1 METIFMNSENSK
13 TNESNKF
20 SYEFTDKLNLK
31 KPNKNIALA
40 NLSIYYTSKIIKS
53 TYNNNKLKISAPSWK
68 DEFDLPDRSYAISD
82 IQDYFEYVIKK
93 HETIADISPGQIY
106 VNKTKNRIVS
116 KIKTGFKLE
125 LLSPETKKLLESAKK
140 KFWSRNNW

>member
-1 METIFMNSENSK
+1 METIFMNSENST

-53 TYNNNKLKISAPSWK
+53 TYNNNKLKISAPSWN
-68 DEFDLPDRSYAISD
+68 DEFDLRDRSYAISD
-82 IQDYFEYVIKK
+82 IQDYFEYVIK
-93 HETIADISPGQIY
+93 
-106 VNKTKNRIVS
+106 
-116 KIKTGFKLE
+116 
-125 LLSPETKKLLESAKK
+125 
-140 KFWSRNNW
+140 